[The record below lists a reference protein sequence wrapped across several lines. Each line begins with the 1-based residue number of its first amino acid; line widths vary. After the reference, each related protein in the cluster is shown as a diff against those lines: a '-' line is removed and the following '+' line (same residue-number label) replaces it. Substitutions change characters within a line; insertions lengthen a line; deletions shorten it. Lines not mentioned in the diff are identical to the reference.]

1 MNELLNLSRAEN
13 TLLSA
18 QWTESLP
25 DYIVEIMQQI
35 SVETSK
41 IIAAR
46 IKYIGE
52 LKPTDVKKLT
62 NAMEFAGADIR
73 KIEKVIAKYT
83 KLSEKEIDKL
93 FFDYAQKNDEFAR
106 VFYEARGIT
115 PKTYRNDA
123 FLNSVVNSI
132 AEQTKMNIGNLSRTT
147 ALFYKMP
154 DNTYLDINQ
163 TYIRT
168 ITQAIYEVQSGTLDY
183 NTAMRTTLKSLGKGA
198 RTLEYMSG
206 YKKRLDSAVRQNVLD
221 GVRQLNQEV
230 MTYHGKSYGAD
241 GIELSAHAICA
252 PDHLQVQGHRFSN
265 EEFEKMQ
272 DGMSCVDEN
281 GVFYDGFER
290 QIGQWNC
297 KHFAFPIILGIG
309 SPAHTEE
316 QLEAMKKSSEQ
327 KYDKSQK
334 IRSMET
340 QLRTLKEERL
350 TLSAGG

>member
-168 ITQAIYEVQSGTLDY
+168 INQAIYEVQSGTLDY

-206 YKKRLDSAVRQNVLD
+206 YKKD
-221 GVRQLNQEV
+221 
-230 MTYHGKSYGAD
+230 
-241 GIELSAHAICA
+241 
-252 PDHLQVQGHRFSN
+252 
-265 EEFEKMQ
+265 
-272 DGMSCVDEN
+272 
-281 GVFYDGFER
+281 
-290 QIGQWNC
+290 
-297 KHFAFPIILGIG
+297 
-309 SPAHTEE
+309 
-316 QLEAMKKSSEQ
+316 
-327 KYDKSQK
+327 
-334 IRSMET
+334 
-340 QLRTLKEERL
+340 L
-350 TLSAGG
+350 TAQ